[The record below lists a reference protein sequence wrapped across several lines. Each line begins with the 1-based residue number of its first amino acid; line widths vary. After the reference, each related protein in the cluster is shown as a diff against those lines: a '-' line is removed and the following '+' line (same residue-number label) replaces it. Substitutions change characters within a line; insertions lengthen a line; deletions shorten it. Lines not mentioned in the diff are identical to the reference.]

1 MRALPSTAFRKV
13 LAHNRQA
20 RHLYHIENTLEAGLV
35 LKGWEVKAI
44 RGGQATFNGGASY
57 VQLKAGEAFVQAMTV
72 TPLKQAMLGFST
84 EETPTQP
91 RKLLLHRAQLDKW
104 RQRVEQR
111 GYTIVPLELVD
122 AGRSLKLNIGLAKG
136 KLSADKRETLKT
148 RDVQRDIQQAMKAAN
163 HR

>member
-1 MRALPSTAFRKV
+1 MPGTPSASTRKT

-20 RHLYHIENTLEAGLV
+20 RHLYHIEDTLEAGLV

-44 RGGQATFNGGASY
+44 RAGQATFGGGASY
-57 VQLKAGEAFVQAMTV
+57 VQFKGGEAFVQAMTI
-72 TPLKQAMLGFST
+72 TPLKQAMLGFSPD
-84 EETPTQP
+84 ESPTQA

-111 GYTIVPLELVD
+111 GYTVVPLELLD
-122 AGRSLKLNIGLAKG
+122 AGRSLKLTIGLAKG
-136 KLSADKRETLKT
+136 KLKADKRETLKT
-148 RDVQRDIQQAMKAAN
+148 QDAQRDIARAIKAVN